1 MDHDNQPVPSTSK
14 LPLQPETVESS
25 TAAVIAFLS
34 AKLDLD
40 EKRREKQEKH
50 DEHPSREAL
59 VALGIRVRDFAYEST
74 LPPIPPFRRQQIQPG
89 AETQQ
94 VQPGGEPR
102 KRDRVVFDGGE
113 PDADDPFVAKKPRR
127 GLGRTPTEAVLEVD
141 TDTGSGSRPSVA
153 SSRLRRTQEQE
164 PGYDDL
170 RRANVRKA
178 VDVLLGGSQP
188 TDASQSQGYWQE
200 YSQSQSQ
207 QYSQD
212 DDEPLI
218 ATPLVTP
225 NGSLQWGDDGP
236 PVVRAHTPAIDTT
249 TGPEQRPT
257 TPTLSTTSAL
267 TRTLSSLSSPL
278 SEPPSSLIFPPPAIT
293 SSLPAAST
301 STSASIPA
309 SPGPARTTRYQL
321 RKRPPTATPPTSP
334 TPPKRAAAASP
345 AQPKRGS
352 PYARAKR
359 PVPRREESLSVVIQS

>member
-113 PDADDPFVAKKPRR
+113 PDADDP
-127 GLGRTPTEAVLEVD
+127 
-141 TDTGSGSRPSVA
+141 GSRPSVA
-153 SSRLRRTQEQE
+153 SSRLRRIQEQE
-164 PGYDDL
+164 PGYDGL

-212 DDEPLI
+212 DDGPLI

-236 PVVRAHTPAIDTT
+236 P
-249 TGPEQRPT
+249 RPT
-257 TPTLSTTSAL
+257 IPTLATTSAL

-293 SSLPAAST
+293 SSFPAAST

-321 RKRPPTATPPTSP
+321 RKRPPTVTPPTSP